1 MPTKI
6 VVCPG
11 CNTRITCEGDPGEN
25 IEVKCPNCGKKGLVR
40 FEKTQQVGSEY
51 MIEVRNFTK
60 IYDGVK
66 VVDNISFNVRKG
78 EIFGFLGPNG
88 AGKST
93 TIKAMLGLIYPS
105 SGEIKVNG
113 FDITREG
120 KHIRKHIGYLPEN
133 ITFYDN
139 LTALQTL
146 YFYSDMR
153 SIPRDNCWSLLEE
166 FELREFANKKVGT
179 FSKGMARRLGL
190 VQAFL
195 GKPKLVILDE
205 PTVGLDPSGL
215 IKVREKI
222 KSLKKS
228 GTTVFL
234 SSHILSEVQKVCDRV
249 GIMNK
254 GLLVAVDAVA
264 NLTKETSLE
273 EVFMKYTRR

>member
-1 MPTKI
+1 
-6 VVCPG
+6 
-11 CNTRITCEGDPGEN
+11 
-25 IEVKCPNCGKKGLVR
+25 
-40 FEKTQQVGSEY
+40 
-51 MIEVRNFTK
+51 
-60 IYDGVK
+60 
-66 VVDNISFNVRKG
+66 
-78 EIFGFLGPNG
+78 
-88 AGKST
+88 
-93 TIKAMLGLIYPS
+93 
-105 SGEIKVNG
+105 
-113 FDITREG
+113 
-120 KHIRKHIGYLPEN
+120 
-133 ITFYDN
+133 
-139 LTALQTL
+139 
-146 YFYSDMR
+146 
-153 SIPRDNCWSLLEE
+153 
-166 FELREFANKKVGT
+166 
-179 FSKGMARRLGL
+179 MARRLGL

-254 GLLVAVDAVA
+254 GVLVAVDAVA

>member
-1 MPTKI
+1 
-6 VVCPG
+6 
-11 CNTRITCEGDPGEN
+11 
-25 IEVKCPNCGKKGLVR
+25 
-40 FEKTQQVGSEY
+40 

-60 IYDGVK
+60 MYNGVK
-66 VVDNISFNVRKG
+66 VVDNISFSVRKG
-78 EIFGFLGPNG
+78 EIFGLLGPNG

-105 SGEIKVNG
+105 SGEIRVNG
-113 FDITREG
+113 FDIIKEG
-120 KHIRKHIGYLPEN
+120 KYVREHIGYLPEN

-153 SIPRDNCWSLLEE
+153 SISKDDCLSLLEE
-166 FELREFANKKVGT
+166 FELREFANKRVGT
-179 FSKGMARRLGL
+179 FSKGMVRRLGL

-205 PTVGLDPSGL
+205 PTIGLDPSGVV
-215 IKVREKI
+215 KVREKI
-222 KSLKKS
+222 RSLRKS
-228 GTTVFL
+228 GTSVFL

-254 GLLVAVDAVA
+254 GVLVAVDAIA
-264 NLTKETSLE
+264 NLTKESSLE

>member
-1 MPTKI
+1 M
-6 VVCPG
+6 
-11 CNTRITCEGDPGEN
+11 
-25 IEVKCPNCGKKGLVR
+25 
-40 FEKTQQVGSEY
+40 
-51 MIEVRNFTK
+51 
-60 IYDGVK
+60 
-66 VVDNISFNVRKG
+66 
-78 EIFGFLGPNG
+78 
-88 AGKST
+88 
-93 TIKAMLGLIYPS
+93 
-105 SGEIKVNG
+105 
-113 FDITREG
+113 
-120 KHIRKHIGYLPEN
+120 
-133 ITFYDN
+133 
-139 LTALQTL
+139 
-146 YFYSDMR
+146 
-153 SIPRDNCWSLLEE
+153 PRDNCWSLLEE

-254 GLLVAVDAVA
+254 GVLVAVDAVA

>member
-1 MPTKI
+1 
-6 VVCPG
+6 
-11 CNTRITCEGDPGEN
+11 N
-25 IEVKCPNCGKKGLVR
+25 
-40 FEKTQQVGSEY
+40 
-51 MIEVRNFTK
+51 
-60 IYDGVK
+60 GVK
-66 VVDNISFNVRKG
+66 VVDNISFSVRKG
-78 EIFGFLGPNG
+78 EIFGLLGPNG

-105 SGEIKVNG
+105 SGEIRVNG
-113 FDITREG
+113 FDIIKEG
-120 KHIRKHIGYLPEN
+120 KYVREHIGYLPEN

-153 SIPRDNCWSLLEE
+153 SISKDDCLSLLEE
-166 FELREFANKKVGT
+166 FELREFANKRVGT
-179 FSKGMARRLGL
+179 FSKGMVRRLGL

-205 PTVGLDPSGL
+205 PTIGLDPSGVV
-215 IKVREKI
+215 KVREKI
-222 KSLKKS
+222 RSLRKS

-254 GLLVAVDAVA
+254 GVLVAVDAVA
-264 NLTKETSLE
+264 NLTKESSLE